1 MLYFMMQQKRSKLHN
16 TNISR
21 LFHIFWFGFKR
32 AVLLTRDRLAGSDM
46 KLLFFAEIKHISSLF
61 LPPLFKTSLQHM
73 KLASWLSVSICYPP
87 PTHRIKTIA
96 EFSWKVVILK
106 RLCLNQLYLEFM
118 QKFPCERG
126 PNSGVVLHTPPR
138 DEALSGNKRYLV
150 HSMCEFSFRKTL
162 KSIQFV
168 SFLRTM
174 TTLAMFFYLPQI
186 GTARHWEDGA

>member
-1 MLYFMMQQKRSKLHN
+1 MSYHFLSNSRN
-16 TNISR
+16 TNISH
-21 LFHIFWFGFKR
+21 LIHIFWFGFKR

-46 KLLFFAEIKHISSLF
+46 RLLFFAEIKHISSLF

-73 KLASWLSVSICYPP
+73 KLASWLPVSICYPSP
-87 PTHRIKTIA
+87 PHHIKTIA

-150 HSMCEFSFRKTL
+150 HSMCKFSFRKTP

-168 SFLRTM
+168 
-174 TTLAMFFYLPQI
+174 FFAHHDHDHSCNVFYI
-186 GTARHWEDGA
+186 K